1 MKKIGII
8 HTTPATIDSLNQLVK
23 EIVGDVEVINFLDDS
38 ILKDMRD
45 KHNVDFVRERWISYA
60 KVLGQLGADAVLSAC
75 STVGAFAEEA
85 DKILDVPVYRIDEIG
100 RAMCSAAVEM
110 GEVVSVFATLAST
123 LEPTVD
129 LIERKAYETGKRIK
143 VNTVLV
149 EGAYATLM
157 EGHKDVHDAKIKA
170 LVEQGRWHIMGGW
183 YLQPDCNMP
192 SGESFVRQILKG
204 RCYFRD
210 RFHVDPATAINFDSF
225 GHSRGLVQIMKKC
238 GYDSYVVC
246 RPGQKDFALEDND
259 FLWVGCDGSEIM
271 VHRIVNGYSSGRGRI
286 KEKADKYLEQNPGV
300 ENALLLW
307 GIGNHGGGP
316 SKEDLEMIRK
326 MI

>member
-1 MKKIGII
+1 MI

-45 KHNVDFVRERWISYA
+45 RNNVDFVRERWISYA
-60 KVLGQLGADAVLSAC
+60 KVLEQLGADAVLSAC

-85 DKILDVPVYRIDEIG
+85 DRILDVPVYRIDD
-100 RAMCSAAVEM
+100 AMCSAAVEM

-149 EGAYATLM
+149 EGAYAALM

-170 LVEQGRWHIMGGW
+170 LVERYLPESDVAVLAQASMASAVTLAGEDAKKILTSPKMG
-183 YLQPDCNMP
+183 
-192 SGESFVRQILKG
+192 I
-204 RCYFRD
+204 
-210 RFHVDPATAINFDSF
+210 
-225 GHSRGLVQIMKKC
+225 
-238 GYDSYVVC
+238 
-246 RPGQKDFALEDND
+246 
-259 FLWVGCDGSEIM
+259 
-271 VHRIVNGYSSGRGRI
+271 
-286 KEKADKYLEQNPGV
+286 EKLRADLN
-300 ENALLLW
+300 
-307 GIGNHGGGP
+307 
-316 SKEDLEMIRK
+316 
-326 MI
+326 

>member
-85 DKILDVPVYRIDEIG
+85 DKILDVPVYPIDD
-100 RAMCSAAVEM
+100 AMCSAAVEM

-170 LVEQGRWHIMGGW
+170 LVERYLPESDVAVLAQASMASAVTLAGEDAKKILTSPRMG
-183 YLQPDCNMP
+183 
-192 SGESFVRQILKG
+192 I
-204 RCYFRD
+204 
-210 RFHVDPATAINFDSF
+210 
-225 GHSRGLVQIMKKC
+225 
-238 GYDSYVVC
+238 
-246 RPGQKDFALEDND
+246 
-259 FLWVGCDGSEIM
+259 
-271 VHRIVNGYSSGRGRI
+271 
-286 KEKADKYLEQNPGV
+286 EKLRADLN
-300 ENALLLW
+300 
-307 GIGNHGGGP
+307 
-316 SKEDLEMIRK
+316 
-326 MI
+326 

>member
-1 MKKIGII
+1 MKKIGIL

-85 DKILDVPVYRIDEIG
+85 DKILDVPVYRIDD
-100 RAMCSAAVEM
+100 AMCSAAVEM

-149 EGAYATLM
+149 EGAYAALM

-170 LVEQGRWHIMGGW
+170 LVERYLPESDVAVLAQASMASAVTLAGEDAKKILTSPKMG
-183 YLQPDCNMP
+183 
-192 SGESFVRQILKG
+192 I
-204 RCYFRD
+204 
-210 RFHVDPATAINFDSF
+210 
-225 GHSRGLVQIMKKC
+225 
-238 GYDSYVVC
+238 
-246 RPGQKDFALEDND
+246 
-259 FLWVGCDGSEIM
+259 
-271 VHRIVNGYSSGRGRI
+271 
-286 KEKADKYLEQNPGV
+286 EKLRADLN
-300 ENALLLW
+300 
-307 GIGNHGGGP
+307 
-316 SKEDLEMIRK
+316 
-326 MI
+326 

>member
-1 MKKIGII
+1 MKKIGMI

-85 DKILDVPVYRIDEIG
+85 DKILDVPVYRIDD
-100 RAMCSAAVEM
+100 AMCSAAVEM

-149 EGAYATLM
+149 EGAYAALM

-170 LVEQGRWHIMGGW
+170 LVERYLPESDVAVLAQASMASAVTLAGEDAKKILTSPKMG
-183 YLQPDCNMP
+183 
-192 SGESFVRQILKG
+192 I
-204 RCYFRD
+204 
-210 RFHVDPATAINFDSF
+210 
-225 GHSRGLVQIMKKC
+225 
-238 GYDSYVVC
+238 
-246 RPGQKDFALEDND
+246 
-259 FLWVGCDGSEIM
+259 
-271 VHRIVNGYSSGRGRI
+271 
-286 KEKADKYLEQNPGV
+286 EKLRADLN
-300 ENALLLW
+300 
-307 GIGNHGGGP
+307 
-316 SKEDLEMIRK
+316 
-326 MI
+326 